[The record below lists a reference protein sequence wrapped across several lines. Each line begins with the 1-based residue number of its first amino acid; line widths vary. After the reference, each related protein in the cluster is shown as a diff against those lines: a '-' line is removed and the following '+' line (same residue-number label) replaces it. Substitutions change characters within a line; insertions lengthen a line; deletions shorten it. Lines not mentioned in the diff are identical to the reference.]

1 MRRLQEAKLILKT
14 IAVSRE
20 VRERHAAAESGHYLE
35 ASAARRTHLK
45 KAPLNLEDVTL
56 YSTGLMAELTYT
68 RMRKAY
74 SRLKYTSWMEQK
86 EGS

>member
-1 MRRLQEAKLILKT
+1 MVHTTSTPTEAKKT
-14 IAVSRE
+14 SE
-20 VRERHAAAESGHYLE
+20 
-35 ASAARRTHLK
+35 THLK

-74 SRLKYTSWMEQK
+74 SRLKYTS
-86 EGS
+86 

>member
-1 MRRLQEAKLILKT
+1 MSAGLMPTPSQT
-14 IAVSRE
+14 SRTKHTH
-20 VRERHAAAESGHYLE
+20 RQHCTALE
-35 ASAARRTHLK
+35 ASATRGTHLK

-86 EGS
+86 EGG